1 LNSPLNDQLRA
12 AATAWQAAGLQ
23 RTLSTAQGIDFTT
36 NNYLGLAGDDRV
48 ADAIREALAGGEAGL
63 PASRLLGGQSP
74 WHASAEHEAAFWMGT
89 PAALLFP
96 SGWQA
101 NQALLTTFAD
111 ADDVLFSDALN
122 HASLIDGMRL
132 SNAKVVVF
140 PHQDMAALAQA
151 LAGAGGARRRLIV
164 VEDLYSMDGDAAPLA
179 ELLQL
184 CEDFDAYLILDMAH
198 SAGLFEERVPNHARL
213 LARMFTGGKALGLAG
228 AFVCGSREVI
238 DTLINHARSFVFTT
252 ATPPMLAA
260 GLRRAIQIAMGEEER
275 KSTVLSRAELL
286 RTLLIAG
293 GVAVQGDAPIV
304 PVIVGDSQRTMLVA
318 AKIQQAGFDVRGVRP
333 PTVPEGTARLRVVCH
348 ANHTVEQIQDL
359 AAAIISAM
367 AEEQRRNRIEVIAPP
382 TTPQPLVVC
391 GTDTDIG
398 KTLVAALLVRAAM
411 RLKHPVHYFKPL
423 QTGRDSDT
431 ATVLQ
436 LTELA
441 PENAPAPA
449 VQLPLP
455 ASVDQAAAQAGVV
468 VQVQQLLEATR
479 KTLQSVAHATW
490 VLECAGGLR
499 VPLNA
504 HEDQADFLRL
514 LHAPVVLVARS
525 GLGTLNH
532 TLLAVEALAARRI
545 PLRAIFVVGPP
556 HAPNIASL
564 QARLGT
570 LPLLEVPTFRELT
583 VETLDFWLDAEP
595 RIAALFDTPRAP

>member
-1 LNSPLNDQLRA
+1 LSSPLNDQLRA
-12 AATAWQAAGLQ
+12 DAKAWEAAGL
-23 RTLSTAQGIDFTT
+23 RRELSAPHGIDFTS

-48 ADAIREALAGGEAGL
+48 ADAIREALAAGDAGL

-74 WHASAEHEAAFWMGT
+74 WHASAEREAAHWMGT
-89 PAALLFP
+89 EAALLFP

-111 ADDVLFSDALN
+111 SHDVLFSDALN

-140 PHQDMAALAQA
+140 PHQNMAALAQA
-151 LAGAGGARRRLIV
+151 LSGAGGARRRLIV
-164 VEDLYSMDGDAAPLA
+164 VEDLYSMDGDAAPLS

-184 CEDFDAYLILDMAH
+184 CEDFDAYLMLDMAH
-198 SAGLFEERVPNHARL
+198 SAGLFEERVPNHPRL

-228 AFVCGSREVI
+228 AFVCGSHEVI
-238 DTLINHARSFVFTT
+238 DTLINRARSFVFTT

-275 KSTVLSRAELL
+275 KTTVLLRAELL
-286 RTLLIAG
+286 RALLIAG
-293 GVAVQGDAPIV
+293 DVAVHGSAPIV
-304 PVIVGDSQRTMLVA
+304 PVIVGDSKRTMLVA
-318 AKIQQAGFDVRGVRP
+318 AKIREAGFDVRGVRP
-333 PTVPEGTARLRVVCH
+333 PTVPKGTARLRIVCH
-348 ANHTVEQIQDL
+348 ANHTVEQIENL
-359 AAAIISAM
+359 AAAVISAM
-367 AEEQRRNRIEVIAPP
+367 AEEQRRNRIEVITLP
-382 TTPQPLVVC
+382 TTPQPFVVC

-411 RLKHPVHYFKPL
+411 RLNHSVHYFKPL

-468 VQVQQLLEATR
+468 IQVQQLLEATR
-479 KTLQSVAHATW
+479 KTLQSFPHATW

-499 VPLNA
+499 VPLNT

-532 TLLAVEALAARRI
+532 TLLSVEALAARRI

-556 HAPNIASL
+556 HAQNVASL
-564 QARLGT
+564 QARLGN
-570 LPLLEVPTFRELT
+570 LPILEVPTFRELT
-583 VETLDFWLDAEP
+583 VETIDFWLDAEP
-595 RIAALFDTPRAP
+595 RIAALFDAPRVP